1 MNPSPQPPSAQPFPV
16 VRPLLGGGD
25 TPHAGD
31 VGAGPSAQP
40 LYVQLAD
47 RLTRLIRSGAFKAG
61 QRLPSV
67 RDTAR
72 TEGVS
77 VATVV
82 QAYARLEEAGLAQAR
97 PKAGYFV
104 LKVSSARQA
113 TPALGQPR
121 TTAPPARS
129 FELARSRSD
138 AFAALDRPG
147 AVASF
152 GGYTPEGS
160 ELFDEAALR
169 VALGRASRVHRHSLV
184 AYNTADAGCL
194 SLRQAVAQRALHL
207 GCSLDAQRIVTTAS
221 CIQAVSMCL
230 RAVTQPGDVVAL
242 ESPTFFGYLDLLEA
256 HGLRA
261 LEIPTHPRTGLSL
274 PALELALDTQP
285 VKAVL
290 CTPTLSNPLGSVMPM
305 AAKQRLVQLLAARG
319 VPLIEDVVFND
330 LLAGDERRKAAKAFD
345 TTGNVMVCGSFSKT
359 LSPGIR
365 LGWVEAGRWAE
376 SMVTHKRLHGAPN
389 NVVLEEALAD
399 LLLQGHYEAQMR
411 RLSGLLCQ
419 RLTHARALIAQHF
432 PTGTRVSQPPSG
444 FSLWVELSPE
454 LDSHVL
460 FQRCEVRG
468 VTFGPGG
475 LFTATDRYRHCL
487 RLSFSGPWTA
497 TEQQA
502 LAMVGQ
508 TACAMRAEWAGHAEL
523 ALQRLSA

>member
-1 MNPSPQPPSAQPFPV
+1 M
-16 VRPLLGGGD
+16 RPD
-25 TPHAGD
+25 
-31 VGAGPSAQP
+31 Q
-40 LYVQLAD
+40 
-47 RLTRLIRSGAFKAG
+47 
-61 QRLPSV
+61 
-67 RDTAR
+67 
-72 TEGVS
+72 
-77 VATVV
+77 
-82 QAYARLEEAGLAQAR
+82 
-97 PKAGYFV
+97 
-104 LKVSSARQA
+104 
-113 TPALGQPR
+113 
-121 TTAPPARS
+121 
-129 FELARSRSD
+129 
-138 AFAALDRPG
+138 
-147 AVASF
+147 
-152 GGYTPEGS
+152 
-160 ELFDEAALR
+160 
-169 VALGRASRVHRHSLV
+169 
-184 AYNTADAGCL
+184 
-194 SLRQAVAQRALHL
+194 
-207 GCSLDAQRIVTTAS
+207 
-221 CIQAVSMCL
+221 
-230 RAVTQPGDVVAL
+230 
-242 ESPTFFGYLDLLEA
+242 YLDLLEA

-389 NVVLEEALAD
+389 NVVLEEALAE

-411 RLSGLLCQ
+411 RLSGLLRQ

-487 RLSFSGPWTA
+487 RLSFSGPWTS

-508 TACAMRAEWAGHAEL
+508 TACAMRAELAGHAHP
-523 ALQRLSA
+523 ALQRRSA

>member
-1 MNPSPQPPSAQPFPV
+1 MPQSPQPLPAPSAHPFPV

-25 TPHAGD
+25 APHASD
-31 VGAGPSAQP
+31 VGSSQPAQP
-40 LYVQLAD
+40 LYAQLAA

-82 QAYARLEEAGLAQAR
+82 QAYARLEEAGLVQAR
-97 PKAGYFV
+97 PKSGYFV
-104 LKVSSARQA
+104 QRA
-113 TPALGQPR
+113 TRPKPGVATLGQPR
-121 TTAPPARS
+121 TSAPPTRS
-129 FELARSRSD
+129 FELARSRTD
-138 AFAALDRPG
+138 AFAALEQPG
-147 AVASF
+147 DLASF
-152 GGYTPEGS
+152 GGYTPDGS
-160 ELFDEAALR
+160 GLFDEAALR
-169 VALGRASRVHRHSLV
+169 VALGRASRVHRHSL
-184 AYNTADAGCL
+184 AEYNTADAGTL
-194 SLRQAVAQRALHL
+194 ALRQAVVRRALHL
-207 GCSLDAQRIVTTAS
+207 GCTLDAQRIVITAS

-290 CTPTLSNPLGSVMPM
+290 STPTLSNPLGSVMPTG
-305 AAKQRLVQLLAARG
+305 ARQQLARLLAARG

-330 LLAGDERRKAAKAFD
+330 LMTGDERRKAVKSFD
-345 TTGNVMVCGSFSKT
+345 EPGNVMVCGSFSKT

-365 LGWVEAGRWAE
+365 LGWVEAGRWADAIA
-376 SMVTHKRLHGAPN
+376 TQKRLHGSAT

-399 LLLQGHYEAQMR
+399 LLQQNTYEAQMR
-411 RLSGLLCQ
+411 RLAALLKQ
-419 RLTHARALIAQHF
+419 RLAHARALIAQHF
-432 PTGTRVSQPPSG
+432 PPVTRVSQPPSG
-444 FSLWVELSPE
+444 YALWVELSPE
-454 LDSHVL
+454 LDSQVL
-460 FQRCEVRG
+460 FLRCVAQG
-468 VTFGPGG
+468 VTFGPGA

-487 RLSFSGPWTA
+487 RLTFTGEWTLR
-497 TEQQA
+497 EQQA
-502 LAMVGQ
+502 LALVGQ
-508 TACAMRAEWAGHAEL
+508 NACAMWAETST
-523 ALQRLSA
+523 RRSA

>member
-1 MNPSPQPPSAQPFPV
+1 MNPSPRPPSAQPFPV

-194 SLRQAVAQRALHL
+194 SLRRAVAQRALHL